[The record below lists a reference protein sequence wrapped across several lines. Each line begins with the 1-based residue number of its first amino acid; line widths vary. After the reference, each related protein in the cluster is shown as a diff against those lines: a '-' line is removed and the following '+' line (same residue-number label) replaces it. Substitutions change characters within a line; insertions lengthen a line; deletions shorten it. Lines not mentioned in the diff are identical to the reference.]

1 MGNYVRKFFST
12 YLWGNIYAMFLVVA
26 LLGIGLKYG
35 IDIYTHNGE
44 SIVVPN
50 FIHKQYDDAVDIAD
64 KVGLTIEV
72 SDTGY
77 VKELPP
83 DCILEQS
90 PVAGKRIKSTHVVYV
105 TINAAT
111 APTLELPD
119 IIDNSSYR
127 EAEAKLLSMGFKV
140 GDPEYRPG
148 ERDWVYGITVNG
160 RAVHTGD
167 RISKNATLV
176 IIVGDGTRDYADT
189 SLIDQDEYEGVD
201 VPEEDKTKN
210 DEDDY
215 EYEYKWEVVPADQDV
230 PDAVEERPL
239 PKGTKPED
247 VELPSVEYEDPSA
260 DVE

>member
-12 YLWGNIYAMFLVVA
+12 YLWGNFYAMFLVVVMLCVA
-26 LLGIGLKYG
+26 LKYG
-35 IDIYTHNGE
+35 MDVYTHHGE

-50 FIHKQYDDAVDIAD
+50 FIHKQYDDATDMAK

-111 APTLELPD
+111 APSLELPD
-119 IIDNSSYR
+119 LIDNSSYR
-127 EAEAKLLSMGFKV
+127 EAQAKLLSMGFKV

-148 ERDWVYGITVNG
+148 ERDWVYGILVNG

-167 RISKNATLV
+167 RIPKNSTLT
-176 IIVGDGTRDYADT
+176 ILVGDGTRDYSDS
-189 SLIDQDEYEGVD
+189 SLIDQDELEGVD
-201 VPEEDKTKN
+201 VPEDNKSGN
-210 DEDDY
+210 DDDEW
-215 EYEYKWEVVPADQDV
+215 EYEYRWEVVPKDQDV
-230 PDAVEERPL
+230 PDAIEERPV
-239 PKGTKPED
+239 PESTDPED
-247 VELPSVEYEDPSA
+247 FEIPETE
-260 DVE
+260 